1 MHKKKKKTSK
11 THYTTNVVTVNAW
24 CYLCAWDFFPCSEHE
39 YVLLL
44 FITMA
49 LWVSGLIRATL
60 VLFNLLV
67 VQPEPTIKIL
77 CFMIKLYKKFS
88 RSDKAFSF
96 STCIMVKNQL
106 SCPVRDSF
114 NWNFCIHCLHLSQCC
129 WYQQMSTLSVQL
141 VNNKSWKEQMFFKFD
156 CLFCSK

>member
-11 THYTTNVVTVNAW
+11 THYTANVVTVNAW
-24 CYLCAWDFFPCSEHE
+24 CYQCAWDFFPCSEHE

-67 VQPEPTIKIL
+67 VQPEPTMKIL
-77 CFMIKLYKKFS
+77 CLMIKLYTNSPEVIKHFHSVHDFS
-88 RSDKAFSF
+88 LAVQWETVLIEISVYTVYIYHNAAGTSK
-96 STCIMVKNQL
+96 CQ
-106 SCPVRDSF
+106 
-114 NWNFCIHCLHLSQCC
+114 HCLC
-129 WYQQMSTLSVQL
+129 
-141 VNNKSWKEQMFFKFD
+141 N
-156 CLFCSK
+156 